1 MSEPVDKQT
10 NARPKNGRVFLSSL
24 YSPDARRITLK
35 PTADLP
41 AHLIFWLVSVA
52 GLTLDLWTKSA
63 VFKYLQSEHIDGI
76 SVINGFL
83 QIVRT
88 ENTGAAFGIASGMY
102 RFLTVVS
109 FAALIIV
116 LLIFLFGRVKCS
128 SFYLAMG
135 FLAAGISGNLYDRIF
150 NNGRVRD
157 FIDVVYW
164 PGRHWPAFNVADSL
178 LCIAV
183 GIILFLSFTGKLY
196 QKHGQQQK

>member
-1 MSEPVDKQT
+1 
-10 NARPKNGRVFLSSL
+10 LSCL

-41 AHLIFWLVSVA
+41 AHLIFWLVSAA
-52 GLTLDLWTKSA
+52 GLILDLWTKSA
-63 VFKYLQSEHIDGI
+63 VFKYLQSGHINGI

-116 LLIFLFGRVKCS
+116 LLIFLFGRAKCS
-128 SFYLAMG
+128 SFYLALG

-196 QKHGQQQK
+196 QKRGQQQK

>member
-1 MSEPVDKQT
+1 MSEPLHKQT
-10 NARPKNGRVFLSSL
+10 NARPKNGRVFLSRL

-35 PTADLP
+35 PTADIP

-63 VFKYLQSEHIDGI
+63 AFKYLQSGHINGI
-76 SVINGFL
+76 PVINGFL

-102 RFLTVVS
+102 RLLTAVS

-116 LLIFLFGRVKCS
+116 LLIFLFGRAKCS

-183 GIILFLSFTGKLY
+183 GIILLLSFTGKLY